1 VARALYDLRARNVH
15 AFGAQGLE
23 AETPGVVRAEAPR
36 VCRAKPE
43 PLQPRQRGGRLPA
56 RAALVRDEPR
66 LRIELRVG
74 RDDDEVVNGVEAES
88 HGVELSGGRGLD
100 AEPQSCSPVE
110 GL

>member
-1 VARALYDLRARNVH
+1 CEPLVPVPDDGALASARVYEDEGDLVARALYDLRARNVH
-15 AFGAQGLE
+15 ALGAQGLE

-56 RAALVRDEPR
+56 CAALVRDEPR

-74 RDDDEVVNGVEAES
+74 GDDD
-88 HGVELSGGRGLD
+88 
-100 AEPQSCSPVE
+100 
-110 GL
+110 